1 MPANFESGFAVR
13 DPSWHGQETLLDDYP
28 DSWDIAREHAGLTW
42 DPVESPLYV
51 KVGGDT
57 PLGDGTAEEHF
68 RELKGHKAILRNDN
82 GAELATVRDTYGLV
96 THGEMGEILEA
107 VLDQDTKLK
116 YETAGSVQGG
126 RKVYTIV
133 RLDNPFRVPGD
144 PSATFTYLVF
154 LNAHDGEGALK
165 VSYSNV
171 RVVCYNTFRMAEA
184 EGARHGY
191 EFSFRHT
198 KTIKDR
204 IKQAQAALSGALK
217 EQQAWLEFASELSLL
232 SITPTQRELFVV
244 EFIPSPPD
252 ALISDRVANN
262 IEEARNS
269 LRKILQHDVTTEGIR
284 DTAYGLVQGAGE
296 YLDHYRRYRN
306 RDTYVNRT
314 LLRPEPLK
322 AKAVKLAREVA
333 LAS

>member
-1 MPANFESGFAVR
+1 MPAEFESGFAVR
-13 DPSWHGQETLLDDYP
+13 EPSWHGQETLLEDYP
-28 DSWDIAREHAGLTW
+28 ESWEIAREHAGLLW

-51 KVGGDT
+51 KAS
-57 PLGDGTAEEHF
+57 DGSF
-68 RELKGHKAILRNDN
+68 RELGNHKAILRNDD
-82 GAELATVRDTYGLV
+82 GAELATVRDSYGLV

-126 RKVYTIV
+126 RKVYAVV
-133 RLDNPFRVPGD
+133 RLDDPFHVPGD

-204 IKQAQAALSGALK
+204 VREAQAAMSGALK
-217 EQQAWLEFASELSLL
+217 ERQAWFDLAKDLSLL
-232 SITPTQRELFVV
+232 GITATQRELFVV
-244 EFIPSPPD
+244 QFIPSPPEG
-252 ALISDRVANN
+252 LISDRVANN
-262 IEEARNS
+262 IDEARNS
-269 LRKILQHDVTTEGIR
+269 LRKILQHDVTTQGIR

-322 AKAVKLAREVA
+322 AKAVQLAREVA
-333 LAS
+333 LTS